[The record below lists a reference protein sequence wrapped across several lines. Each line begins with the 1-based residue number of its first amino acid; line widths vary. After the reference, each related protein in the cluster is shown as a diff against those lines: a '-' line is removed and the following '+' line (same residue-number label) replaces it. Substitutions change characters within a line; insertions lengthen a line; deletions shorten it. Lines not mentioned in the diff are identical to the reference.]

1 MELKQVEGE
10 DRGDV
15 VLYALSTCGWCR
27 KTKQLLKDLGV
38 AYRYVDVDL
47 LPVREQQ
54 DVMAVIA
61 EKNPTGNFPTI
72 IIDNDTCIIGFRE
85 AEIKEALEK

>member
-10 DRGDV
+10 NRGDV
-15 VLYALSTCGWCR
+15 ILYALSTCGWCR
-27 KTKQLLKDLGV
+27 KTKQLLQDMGI

-54 DVMAVIA
+54 DIMAVIS
-61 EKNPTGNFPTI
+61 EKNPSGNFPTI
-72 IIDNDTCIIGFRE
+72 IIDNDRCIIGFRE
-85 AEIKEALEK
+85 AEIKEALNK

>member
-27 KTKQLLKDLGV
+27 KTKQLLQELGV

-47 LPVREQQ
+47 LPAREQQ

-72 IIDNDTCIIGFRE
+72 IIDNDRCIIGFRE
-85 AEIKEALEK
+85 AEIKEALGK

>member
-15 VLYALSTCGWCR
+15 ILYTLSTCGWCR

-38 AYRYVDVDL
+38 AYRYIDVDL
-47 LPVREQQ
+47 LPAKEQQ
-54 DVMAVIA
+54 DVMKSIAV
-61 EKNPTGNFPTI
+61 KNPTGNFPTI
-72 IIDNDTCIIGFRE
+72 IINDDTCIIGFRE
-85 AEIKEALEK
+85 AEIREALEK

>member
-27 KTKQLLKDLGV
+27 KTKQLLQDIGV

-47 LPVREQQ
+47 LPAREQQ

-72 IIDNDTCIIGFRE
+72 IIDNDRCIIGFRE
-85 AEIKEALEK
+85 AEIKEALGK